1 MTEQHREPSLRDK
14 KLSALYRQT
23 EKAEPSAQL
32 DALIQSAAHDAV
44 NKSQAE
50 PARPVSH
57 HHKPSWFAL
66 AAVIALVAI
75 ALPIMLDESEQVL
88 FEPALTQRQQAPGK
102 LSESDVGSMPSVAD
116 AVIAKPAIAPAA
128 VSAPASEKASAPAPA
143 MELQKISPEKKAR
156 RDRSMAIQAEQQLKQ
171 EKERERL
178 ETRALQSKQKA
189 YSDQQTPALTK
200 GADIQLEETSPVAD
214 DQPLPAQTWQQ
225 QIRLLLQNNQLEK
238 ATSELRALRET
249 WPDFQVDPELLKQ
262 IGLLSDALPESAP
275 QD

>member
-44 NKSQAE
+44 EKSQAE
-50 PARPVSH
+50 PTTLARPISH

-75 ALPIMLDESEQVL
+75 ALPIMLDKSEQIL
-88 FEPALTQRQQAPGK
+88 FEPALPQRQQAPGK
-102 LSESDVGSMPSVAD
+102 LSENDVASMPSVAD

-128 VSAPASEKASAPAPA
+128 VSAPAPA

-200 GADIQLEETSPVAD
+200 GAVIQLEETSPVAEE
-214 DQPLPAQTWQQ
+214 QPLSAEAWQK
-225 QIRLLLQNNQLEK
+225 QIRLLLQNNQIEK
-238 ATSELRALRET
+238 ATSELRALREA
-249 WPDFQVDPELLKQ
+249 WPDFPVDPELLKQ
-262 IGLLSDALPESAP
+262 IDLISDALPESAP